1 MKYLRRL
8 CAMICVAVLL
18 LSNQA
23 VCLGTEGDIPSVEL
37 FSGNVEIPSTWSAGA
52 QIFTTLA
59 NGTFE
64 PGQIVENGYIFVAYT
79 GDRGQI
85 ILALQ
90 DATTWEWKQLDA
102 PSYTEKVG
110 DVYVSAYSYKDMAAV
125 YGTDFSNLGAIN
137 VYSGNASNIVLK
149 RVTWG
154 STYTDEAGNTTG
166 GEDTKT
172 EGPSLED
179 ILEDVY
185 TYDETLPKT
194 VLELEATD
202 ITAAWTLGPSIS
214 TTNSGGTFDPTE
226 IARGGYFAV
235 DYTGAKGK
243 VYLAFSE
250 WGQNIWASVNT
261 PSYTIE
267 TENGYRSYYNFTD
280 CAKTYGDVDLSE
292 VDAICIG
299 TTQSTG
305 TVTITGASWFG
316 ESVAVDL
323 ENAEVLF
330 KGSSTASSVGTNL
343 AFFFTKHVGGEWD
356 ASVINQGS
364 YFYVEYEGARDGIYL
379 AFMSASGATQWVA
392 VYPDDTGVT
401 EDGRYYSIFSYD
413 NFSAKFGTNFVRLD
427 QIQAYAATNE
437 EVTLKRIA
445 YFAGEGDPVDTS
457 DGTWDRP
464 TTGIAFIGDSIVQ
477 NPLVDTQ
484 HLKGI
489 DWNGILGRTDCVN
502 YGIGGQTTKELL
514 PRIGEVASKDYEKV
528 VFLCGINDIG
538 KGLSNATI
546 KTNYASMIETL
557 TTENPDIEI
566 FIISVLPTT
575 DAFYTNMQNSISG
588 LNVVLFGLCQEY
600 DNVTYVDCYSSFV
613 GDDRYCKEGLTFD
626 GLHPNLEGYSI
637 IAGILNPYLNAEKE
651 DTSDTQDTQDTQNT
665 EDVGVGADDSQ
676 KPDATPYIVV
686 IVVLLV
692 LLAGY
697 VAYKVVVS
705 KKAKKN

>member
-1 MKYLRRL
+1 MKYLKRL
-8 CAMICVAVLL
+8 CAVLCAAVLL
-18 LSNQA
+18 LTNQA
-23 VCLGTEGDIPSVEL
+23 VYLGTESDIPSVEL
-37 FSGNVEIPSTWSAGA
+37 FSGNVEIASTWSAGT
-52 QIFTTLA
+52 QVLTTIA
-59 NGTFE
+59 GGTFD
-64 PGQIVENGYIFVAYT
+64 PANMVEGGYIYVAYT

-90 DATTWEWKQLDA
+90 DAKDWAWKQLDA
-102 PSYTEKVG
+102 PSFTEKVG
-110 DVYVSAYSYKDMAAV
+110 DGYVSAYSYKDMAAV
-125 YGTDFSNLGAIN
+125 YGADFSNLGAVN

-154 STYTDEAGNTTG
+154 ATYTDDAGNEVG
-166 GEDTKT
+166 GGQGNEP
-172 EGPSLED
+172 EGPSLDD
-179 ILEDVY
+179 IMGDTY
-185 TYDETLPKT
+185 TYDESLPKT
-194 VLELEATD
+194 VLEMEKTD

-214 TTNSGGTFDPTE
+214 TTNAGGSFDPTE

-235 DYTGAKGK
+235 DYTGVKDK
-243 VYLAFSE
+243 IYLAFSE
-250 WGQNIWASVNT
+250 WGQNIWASVNV

-267 TENGYRSYYNFTD
+267 TENGYRSYYSFTD
-280 CAKTYGDVDLSE
+280 CAKTFGNVDLSE
-292 VDAICIG
+292 VDAICVG

-305 TVTITGASWFG
+305 TVTITGVSWFG

-323 ENAEVLF
+323 GNAEILF

-356 ASVINQGS
+356 ASVINKGS

-379 AFMSASGATQWVA
+379 AFMSASGATNWVA

-401 EDGRYYSIFSYD
+401 EDGRFYSIFSYD

-546 KTNYASMIETL
+546 KSNYASMIDTL
-557 TTENPDIEI
+557 TKENPDIEI

-575 DAFYTNMQNSISG
+575 DAFYTNMQSYISG
-588 LNVVLFGLCQEY
+588 LNVVLFGMCQEY

-613 GDDRYCKEGLTFD
+613 GEDKYCKEGLTFD

-637 IAGILNPYLNAEKE
+637 IAGILNPFLEAEKDTDDTE
-651 DTSDTQDTQDTQNT
+651 DSQDTQDSQDSQNT
-665 EDVGVGADDSQ
+665 EDVGGDDS
-676 KPDATPYIVV
+676 KETDNTPYIVV
-686 IVVLLV
+686 IAVLLV
-692 LLAGY
+692 AIVGF
-697 VAYKVVVS
+697 VVYKRT
-705 KKAKKN
+705 K